1 MARTCMLALLS
12 LALLAASPLA
22 VRAAHHG
29 EDGDDVVVKGSGK
42 YNKDGP
48 VDPSEVVIKTVGT
61 TYSLGSKWP
70 ITNSI
75 LGCLEYDADA
85 QACVTCLEPFFT
97 LTEDGV
103 CDCAEGYGL
112 APFAYSA
119 KTQSAS
125 SHAPKPKLMVC
136 APCPL
141 GTFSDG
147 GAYSTTLC
155 ERCPTG
161 STTPTPVSTSADD
174 CTLCQTGFAG
184 SPPDTPCKL
193 CPAGSYADP
202 DDNAVCTPCPE
213 GFTTPKAGM
222 TTEDACYIA
231 VCDVDQQSIKGEC
244 YDCAEGYFAD
254 QGNALFGKYQPK
266 CTKISRPYKNHDVH
280 LARGKQYEGAEGYLA
295 EPKESD
301 KDFVAPKASTKEPK
315 LKSLAINAKAG
326 GKYDDAP
333 IDG

>member
-1 MARTCMLALLS
+1 
-12 LALLAASPLA
+12 
-22 VRAAHHG
+22 
-29 EDGDDVVVKGSGK
+29 
-42 YNKDGP
+42 
-48 VDPSEVVIKTVGT
+48 
-61 TYSLGSKWP
+61 
-70 ITNSI
+70 
-75 LGCLEYDADA
+75 
-85 QACVTCLEPFFT
+85 
-97 LTEDGV
+97 
-103 CDCAEGYGL
+103 
-112 APFAYSA
+112 
-119 KTQSAS
+119 
-125 SHAPKPKLMVC
+125 MVC

-254 QGNALFGKYQPK
+254 QVRRRVFLGCAVFEGERGDKTPGDGRRGGKKKNHKKKIPTHPPQTTNPTKTHPKPSPSPPQGNALFGKYQPK